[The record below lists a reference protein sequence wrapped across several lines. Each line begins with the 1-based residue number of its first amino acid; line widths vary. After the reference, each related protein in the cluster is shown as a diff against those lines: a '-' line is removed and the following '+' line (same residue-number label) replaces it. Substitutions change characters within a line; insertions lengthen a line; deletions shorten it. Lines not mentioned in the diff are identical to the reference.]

1 MNKLMAKHT
10 GQPVERIERDTDRDR
25 FMSAEEAKEYGL
37 IDNVISYRGEIE
49 EAIKQGEA
57 LKQA

>member
-1 MNKLMAKHT
+1 
-10 GQPVERIERDTDRDR
+10 
-25 FMSAEEAKEYGL
+25 L

>member
-1 MNKLMAKHT
+1 
-10 GQPVERIERDTDRDR
+10 
-25 FMSAEEAKEYGL
+25 MSAEEAKEYGL

-49 EAIKQGEA
+49 EA